1 MQSVQ
6 TDEEFRAAQ
15 RRKYLIELEVDELI
29 EISSCQWERQ
39 KLLPLYKT
47 LKADGKIFQPP
58 ETEEELLEEIKNG
71 SFYGL
76 VKCDVFTPPEVIE
89 KFASLNFPFIYRK
102 VQVEEEMVAPR
113 MRQMA
118 LEAGR
123 SFPYETNTL
132 TWSGDDLLLIT
143 PLIQFYITLGMKIK
157 NIHWCVKYHK
167 DQPFEQ
173 FVKSLV
179 DLRIQAV
186 RECNPQLSNR
196 AKFTMNSAVG
206 RFGLN
211 VKKKRNVKFVDEDN
225 LYRHIRTP
233 LLERENKLNSEFD
246 TKIYEVV
253 KKCKTIS
260 DSVPV
265 HLSLFVYQKSKLH
278 FFKFVKFIWD
288 HLIEGSYTFAY
299 AGKLFNLSNSETSNY
314 FRYGFSPNWSNCTD
328 DG

>member
-1 MQSVQ
+1 M
-6 TDEEFRAAQ
+6 
-15 RRKYLIELEVDELI
+15 
-29 EISSCQWERQ
+29 
-39 KLLPLYKT
+39 LPIYKT
-47 LKADGKIFQPP
+47 LEAEGKIFKPP
-58 ETEEELLEEIKNG
+58 ETEEEFLEAIENG
-71 SFYGL
+71 RFYGL

-102 VQVEEEMVAPR
+102 VKVEEEMLAPK
-113 MRQMA
+113 MKQMA
-118 LEAGR
+118 LEGGR

-132 TWSGDDLLLIT
+132 TWSGEDLLLIT
-143 PLIQFYITLGMKIK
+143 PLIQFYISLGMKIR
-157 NIHWCVKYHK
+157 NIRWCVKYHK
-167 DQPFEQ
+167 DQPFEN
-173 FVKSLV
+173 FVNSLV

-211 VKKKRNVKFVDEDN
+211 VRKKRSVKFVDEDN
-225 LYRHIRTP
+225 LQRHIVTP
-233 LLERENKLNSEFD
+233 LLEQENKLNSEFD

-299 AGKLFNLSNSETSNY
+299 AGKLSLFNDKQILNY
-314 FRYGFSPNWSNCTD
+314 LRYGFSSNRFNSID